1 MGILQGFM
9 QGNNTTQVNTQVPT
23 QVGGTR
29 TNEDVATRKK
39 KELENA
45 KRMVDLPYLCNLMA
59 LKIFFSLCNSWK

>member
-1 MGILQGFM
+1 M

-39 KELENA
+39 KELENS
-45 KRMVDLPYLCNLMA
+45 KRMVDLPYLCIIMK
-59 LKIFFSLCNSWK
+59 KI

>member
-45 KRMVDLPYLCNLMA
+45 KRMVDLPYLCKLFKLPIN
-59 LKIFFSLCNSWK
+59 IHFFTSWK

>member
-1 MGILQGFM
+1 M

-45 KRMVDLPYLCNLMA
+45 KRMVDLPYLCNLFIG
-59 LKIFFSLCNSWK
+59 LLNTNF